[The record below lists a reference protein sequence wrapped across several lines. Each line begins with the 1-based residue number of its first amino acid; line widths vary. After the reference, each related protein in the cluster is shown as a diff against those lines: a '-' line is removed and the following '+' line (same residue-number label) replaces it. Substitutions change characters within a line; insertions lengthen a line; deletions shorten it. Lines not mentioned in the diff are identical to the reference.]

1 VRNQNVKRW
10 IVLGA
15 RGLVATEWLHEG
27 LYNKVLGGDPRH
39 EDIVASVPGLSR
51 SQAIAGMRA
60 LGLAETAIAGWVLS
74 GGKRKES
81 ALLQTV
87 LVVIMNTG
95 GLLFAGKHIPNHR
108 RLILRSAIFILLV
121 WVAAQDT
128 KLDE

>member
-1 VRNQNVKRW
+1 
-10 IVLGA
+10 
-15 RGLVATEWLHEG
+15 
-27 LYNKVLGGDPRH
+27 
-39 EDIVASVPGLSR
+39 
-51 SQAIAGMRA
+51 
-60 LGLAETAIAGWVLS
+60 
-74 GGKRKES
+74 
-81 ALLQTV
+81 V